1 MTVRIVVVSHSEK
14 IADGAVELA
23 AQMAP
28 DVMMV
33 PAGGT
38 SDGRIGTSLEKV
50 MSALELAAGGE
61 GVVVLTDLGS
71 AVMTAESALE
81 FADGSSTVL
90 LADAPIVEGLV
101 AAAVAAQGGA
111 SVHAVKRAAEATHG
125 YPASRPKDEQHV
137 PSAAHVAAGSG
148 PHAAGAARTG
158 TLQAET
164 AQAGVPAAAVVP
176 AVPDVSGDF
185 ELVNLAG
192 MHARP
197 AAKIAGGLA
206 ALDAEVTVNGV
217 DGASMTGLMT
227 LGAGK
232 GSVLHV
238 EASGPDAE
246 RAVAYVAG
254 LVKAGFGEP

>member
-1 MTVRIVVVSHSEK
+1 MTVRIVVVSHSDK

-38 SDGRIGTSLEKV
+38 SDGRIGTSMEKV
-50 MSALELAAGGE
+50 MAALESAAGAD

-71 AVMTAESALE
+71 AVMTAESAME
-81 FADGSSTVL
+81 FAEGGAPVL

-111 SVHAVKRAAEATHG
+111 SVHAVRRAAEATHG
-125 YPASRPKDEQHV
+125 YPASRP
-137 PSAAHVAAGSG
+137 
-148 PHAAGAARTG
+148 R
-158 TLQAET
+158 AEEHL
-164 AQAGVPAAAVVP
+164 PAAAP
-176 AVPDVSGDF
+176 AAVDASGDF
-185 ELVNLAG
+185 ELVNQAG

-197 AAKIAGGLA
+197 AAKIAGGLS

-227 LGAGK
+227 LAAGK

-238 EASGPDAE
+238 EAYGPDAE

-254 LVKAGFGEP
+254 LVRDGFGEP

>member
-1 MTVRIVVVSHSEK
+1 MTVRIVVVSHSDK

-33 PAGGT
+33 AAGGT
-38 SDGRIGTSLEKV
+38 SDGRIGTSMEKV
-50 MSALELAAGGE
+50 MAALETAAGAD

-71 AVMTAESALE
+71 AVMTAESAME
-81 FADGSSTVL
+81 FAEDSGPVL

-111 SVHAVKRAAEATHG
+111 SVHAVRRAAEATHG
-125 YPASRPKDEQHV
+125 YPASRPKAEDRL
-137 PSAAHVAAGSG
+137 AAGGQTASNQPGYG
-148 PHAAGAARTG
+148 PAAG
-158 TLQAET
+158 ET
-164 AQAGVPAAAVVP
+164 EVPAA
-176 AVPDVSGDF
+176 PDASGDF

-197 AAKIAGGLA
+197 AAKIAGGLS
-206 ALDAEVTVNGV
+206 ALDADVTVNGV

-238 EASGPDAE
+238 EAFGPDAE

-254 LVKAGFGEP
+254 LVRNGFGEP

>member
-1 MTVRIVVVSHSEK
+1 MTVRIVVVSHSDK

-38 SDGRIGTSLEKV
+38 SDGRIGTSMEKV
-50 MSALELAAGGE
+50 MAALETAAGGD

-71 AVMTAESALE
+71 AVMTAESAME
-81 FADGSSTVL
+81 FAEGSGPVL

-111 SVHAVKRAAEATHG
+111 SVHAVRRAAEATHG
-125 YPASRPKDEQHV
+125 YPAQRPKAEDYQAAATAGIE
-137 PSAAHVAAGSG
+137 PAAHD
-148 PHAAGAARTG
+148 P
-158 TLQAET
+158 AEGEPE
-164 AQAGVPAAAVVP
+164 ALA
-176 AVPDVSGDF
+176 PDASGDF

-197 AAKIAGGLA
+197 AAKIAGGLS
-206 ALDAEVTVNGV
+206 ALDADVTVNGV

-238 EASGPDAE
+238 EAYGPDAE
-246 RAVAYVAG
+246 RAVEYVAG
-254 LVKAGFGEP
+254 LVRDGFGEP

>member
-1 MTVRIVVVSHSEK
+1 MTVRIVVVSHSDK

-38 SDGRIGTSLEKV
+38 SDGRIGTSMEKV
-50 MSALELAAGGE
+50 MAALEAAGGAD

-81 FADGSSTVL
+81 FAEGGTPVL

-111 SVHAVKRAAEATHG
+111 SVHAVRRAAEATHG
-125 YPASRPKDEQHV
+125 YPPSRPKAEDHL
-137 PSAAHVAAGSG
+137 PGGTHAAVRAGASVVAPVAVAAPDG
-148 PHAAGAARTG
+148 PDAA
-158 TLQAET
+158 
-164 AQAGVPAAAVVP
+164 
-176 AVPDVSGDF
+176 GDF
-185 ELVNLAG
+185 ELVNQAG

-197 AAKIAGGLA
+197 AAKIAGGLS

-238 EASGPDAE
+238 EAYGPDAE
-246 RAVAYVAG
+246 RAVAYVEG
-254 LVKAGFGEP
+254 LVRDGFGEP

>member
-1 MTVRIVVVSHSEK
+1 MTVRIVVVSHSDK

-38 SDGRIGTSLEKV
+38 SDGRIGTSMEKV
-50 MSALELAAGGE
+50 LAALETAAGGD

-71 AVMTAESALE
+71 AVMTAESAME
-81 FADGSSTVL
+81 FSDGSSPVL

-111 SVHAVKRAAEATHG
+111 SVHAVRRAAEATHG
-125 YPASRPKDEQHV
+125 YPASRPKAEDHLAGGVQGEGGADSG
-137 PSAAHVAAGSG
+137 PAAG
-148 PHAAGAARTG
+148 
-158 TLQAET
+158 E
-164 AQAGVPAAAVVP
+164 PAAP
-176 AVPDVSGDF
+176 ATPDASGDF
-185 ELVNLAG
+185 KLVNLAG

-197 AAKIAGGLA
+197 AAKIAGGLS

-227 LGAGK
+227 LAAGK

-238 EASGPDAE
+238 EAYGPDAE

-254 LVKAGFGEP
+254 LVNNGFGEP

>member
-1 MTVRIVVVSHSEK
+1 MTVRIVVVSHSDK

-38 SDGRIGTSLEKV
+38 SDGRIGTSMEKV
-50 MSALELAAGGE
+50 MAALETAAGAD

-71 AVMTAESALE
+71 AVMTAESAME
-81 FADGSSTVL
+81 FAEGGTTVL

-111 SVHAVKRAAEATHG
+111 SVHAVRRAAEATHG
-125 YPASRPKDEQHV
+125 YPASRPKAEEHI
-137 PSAAHVAAGSG
+137 PGGTHAAATAGASVVAPVAVAA
-148 PHAAGAARTG
+148 PA
-158 TLQAET
+158 
-164 AQAGVPAAAVVP
+164 PAA
-176 AVPDVSGDF
+176 PDATGDF
-185 ELVNLAG
+185 ELVNQAG

-197 AAKIAGGLA
+197 AAKIAGGLSG
-206 ALDAEVTVNGV
+206 LDAEVTVNGV

-227 LGAGK
+227 LAAGK
-232 GSVLHV
+232 GAVLHV
-238 EASGPDAE
+238 EAYGPDAE
-246 RAVAYVAG
+246 RAVAYVGG
-254 LVKAGFGEP
+254 LVRGGFGEP

>member
-1 MTVRIVVVSHSEK
+1 MTVRIVVVSHSDK

-38 SDGRIGTSLEKV
+38 SDGRIGTSMEKV
-50 MSALELAAGGE
+50 MAALETAAGAD

-71 AVMTAESALE
+71 AVMTAESAME
-81 FADGSSTVL
+81 FAEGSTPVL

-111 SVHAVKRAAEATHG
+111 SVHAVRRAAEATHG
-125 YPASRPKDEQHV
+125 YPASRPKAEDHL
-137 PSAAHVAAGSG
+137 AASGLAAGNQSAFG
-148 PHAAGAARTG
+148 PAA
-158 TLQAET
+158 EEPE
-164 AQAGVPAAAVVP
+164 VPAA
-176 AVPDVSGDF
+176 PDASGDF

-197 AAKIAGGLA
+197 AAKIAGGLS

-227 LGAGK
+227 LAAGK

-238 EASGPDAE
+238 EAFGPDAE

-254 LVKAGFGEP
+254 LVRDGFGEP

>member
-1 MTVRIVVVSHSEK
+1 MSVRIVVVSHSEK
-14 IADGAVELA
+14 IAEGAVELA

-50 MSALELAAGGE
+50 MAALEQVEGGD

-81 FADGSSTVL
+81 FVGSPSGVL
-90 LADAPIVEGLV
+90 LADAPLVEGLV
-101 AAAVAAQGGA
+101 AAAVAAQNGA
-111 SVHAVKRAAEATHG
+111 GVKDVRSAAEAMG
-125 YPASRPKDEQHV
+125 
-137 PSAAHVAAGSG
+137 AGRSQG
-148 PHAAGAARTG
+148 AGAGAAVDGGMR
-158 TLQAET
+158 A
-164 AQAGVPAAAVVP
+164 
-176 AVPDVSGDF
+176 PDASGDF
-185 ELVNLAG
+185 ELVNEAG

-206 ALDAEVTVNGV
+206 GMDAEVTVNSV

-246 RAVAYVAG
+246 RAVEYVG
-254 LVKAGFGEP
+254 SLVRAGFGEP

>member
-28 DVMMV
+28 DVV
-33 PAGGT
+33 ILAAGGT
-38 SDGRIGTSLEKV
+38 PDGRIGTSLEKV
-50 MSALELAAGGE
+50 MSALDKAAGGD

-81 FADGSSTVL
+81 FADDPAGVL
-90 LADAPIVEGLV
+90 LADAPLVEGVV

-111 SVHAVKRAAEATHG
+111 DAQAVKRAAETAYG
-125 YPASRPKDEQHV
+125 SALSAGPAPV
-137 PSAAHVAAGSG
+137 PSESTVSEGSVTGAG
-148 PHAAGAARTG
+148 PDFTG
-158 TLQAET
+158 E
-164 AQAGVPAAAVVP
+164 
-176 AVPDVSGDF
+176 F
-185 ELVNLAG
+185 ELINEAG

-197 AAKIAGGLA
+197 AAKIAGGIA
-206 ALDAEVTVNGV
+206 SLDAEVKVNGV

-227 LGAGK
+227 LAAGK

-238 EASGPDAE
+238 EAWGADAE
-246 RAVAYVAG
+246 RAVNYVGG
-254 LVKAGFGEP
+254 LVQAGFGEP

>member
-1 MTVRIVVVSHSEK
+1 MTVRIVVVSHSDK

-38 SDGRIGTSLEKV
+38 SDGRIGTSMEKV
-50 MSALELAAGGE
+50 LAALETAAGGD

-71 AVMTAESALE
+71 AVMTAESAME
-81 FADGSSTVL
+81 FSDGSTPVL

-111 SVHAVKRAAEATHG
+111 SVHAVRRAAEATHG
-125 YPASRPKDEQHV
+125 YPASRPKAEDHLGAGVQGRGGADYA
-137 PSAAHVAAGSG
+137 PAAG
-148 PHAAGAARTG
+148 
-158 TLQAET
+158 E
-164 AQAGVPAAAVVP
+164 P
-176 AVPDVSGDF
+176 AVQAHPDASGDF
-185 ELVNLAG
+185 KLVNLAG

-197 AAKIAGGLA
+197 AAKIAGGLS

-238 EASGPDAE
+238 EAYGPDAE

-254 LVKAGFGEP
+254 LVNDGFGEP